1 MIYFVVRLII
11 FFTIVKAYS
20 YTCVFR
26 YKRRKERKM
35 AKDPVCGMFVEER
48 SESIR
53 YKKDGREYYFCS
65 KQCLDEFTQPEKEL
79 RKLKVCVAIS
89 IALAI
94 PIVIFSLPHMLSTQF
109 GTLFPMYVMHYSNY
123 VMLALA
129 TPLQFWIGWRF
140 YRGLWDGIKAKAS
153 NMDTLIAIGTTA
165 AYLYSATVTLIPSYF
180 PFSSVYF
187 ETAAIII
194 TLILIGRLL
203 ETRTK
208 ERASNA
214 VRKLLDLQ
222 PKMGKVLRQKE
233 GPGGYL
239 VEELG
244 IPIEQVQEGDI
255 MIIRPG
261 ESIPTDGIVIE
272 GYSSI
277 DESAITGESI
287 PADKTKGDEVIGA
300 TINRSGLL
308 KVKATK
314 VGRDTVLSQIIT
326 LVEEART
333 GKAQMQRLVDQV
345 AKYFVPAVLTVAIGV
360 GLGWYFIGNI
370 GLTFSLLSFVSVI
383 IIACP
388 CALGIATPAALM
400 MGAGKGAENGILFK
414 GGEYLEIAKKVKSV
428 VFDKTGT
435 LTRGRPSV
443 IDIID
448 LSGLG
453 EDEILRLAAVAESG
467 SEHPLGQ
474 AIVNRA
480 KEKGIMVPNP
490 DSFEAIS
497 GHGLKA
503 RYADHIIIIGNRKLM
518 LDYNIPLTD
527 EINTTL
533 SALETQGKTATLVVI
548 DNKIA
553 GIIALADTI
562 KEHAKEAIDSLKSM
576 GIEVV
581 MLTGDNERTAKSVA
595 SKLGI
600 NRVIAQIL
608 PQQKEQA
615 ISKLKEQEKKIVA
628 MIGDG
633 INDAPAL
640 ARADLGIAI
649 GSGTDVAKETGG
661 IILIKDD
668 IRDAVTA
675 LDLGKK
681 TVSKIKQNL
690 FWAFAYNTGL
700 IPIAGGLLVPFM
712 GVGIFG
718 WLPMLAGLAMAMSS
732 VTVVGNSILLGRY
745 KPKFAARKSRR
756 SREEIY
762 SNEDLKQSYAPITQ
776 TSS

>member
-1 MIYFVVRLII
+1 
-11 FFTIVKAYS
+11 
-20 YTCVFR
+20 VFSIG
-26 YKRRKERKM
+26 KIRKDM
-35 AKDPVCGMFVEER
+35 AKDPVCGMFVEEKP
-48 SESIR
+48 ESIR
-53 YKKDGREYYFCS
+53 YSKDGRVYYFCS

-79 RKLKVCVAIS
+79 KKLKRYVVIS
-89 IALAI
+89 IALTI
-94 PIVIFSLPHMLSTQF
+94 PIVIFSLPHMFPTQF
-109 GTLFPMYVMHYSNY
+109 GALIPMSFMSYSNY
-123 VMLALA
+123 LMLALA

-140 YRGLWDGIKAKAS
+140 YRGLWDGIKARAS

-165 AYLYSATVTLIPSYF
+165 AYLYSATVTIVPGYF
-180 PFSSVYF
+180 PFESVYF

-208 ERASNA
+208 EKASDA

-222 PKMGKVLRQKE
+222 PKKARVVRRNQ
-233 GPGGYL
+233 
-239 VEELG
+239 VEEVE
-244 IPIEQVQEGDI
+244 IPIEQVEEGDV
-255 MIIRPG
+255 MVVRPG
-261 ESIPTDGIVIE
+261 ERVPSDGIIID
-272 GYSSI
+272 GSSSV
-277 DESAITGESI
+277 DESAVTGESI
-287 PADKTKGDEVIGA
+287 PVDKKNQDEVIGA
-300 TINRSGLL
+300 TINKSGLL

-314 VGRDTVLSQIIT
+314 VGQDTVLSQIIT

-345 AKYFVPAVLTVAIGV
+345 AKYFVPAVLAVALGV
-360 GLGWYFIGNI
+360 GLGWYFVGGIGI
-370 GLTFSLLSFVSVI
+370 TFSLLAFVSVI

-414 GGEYLEIAKKVKSV
+414 GGEYLEIASKVNV
-428 VFDKTGT
+428 IVFDKTGT
-435 LTRGRPSV
+435 LTKGKPA
-443 IDIID
+443 ITDIVD
-448 LSGLG
+448 LPGMG
-453 EDEILRLAAVAESG
+453 ENEFVRIVAIAESG

-474 AIVNRA
+474 AVVTEA
-480 KEKGIMVPNP
+480 KAKGILVSNP
-490 DSFEAIS
+490 ESFEAVS
-497 GHGLKA
+497 GHGLRA
-503 RYADHIIIIGNRKLM
+503 RYGDHVILIGNRKLM
-518 LDYNIPLTD
+518 NDNSIPVTKTVDVILNRL
-527 EINTTL
+527 EI
-533 SALETQGKTATLVVI
+533 QGKTAILAAI

-553 GIIALADTI
+553 GVIALADTI
-562 KEHAKEAIDSLKSM
+562 KENANVAISSLKNM
-576 GIEVV
+576 GIEVI

-600 NRVIAQIL
+600 DRVIAQVL
-608 PQQKEQA
+608 PREKEQV
-615 ISKLKEQEKKIVA
+615 ISRLKDKENKIVA
-628 MIGDG
+628 MVGDG

-668 IRDAVTA
+668 IRDVVTA

-700 IPIAGGLLVPFM
+700 IPIAGGILVPFL

-745 KPKFAARKSRR
+745 KPRFNIPHTVTNRPRYRYNLPKIELRQGSRR
-756 SREEIY
+756 
-762 SNEDLKQSYAPITQ
+762 KK
-776 TSS
+776 